1 MAKTEHRTKEEI
13 LDVMD
18 IEDTSALRDTISN
31 FEFAKELKN
40 QNFYHSPLPDRIDH
54 TEFQRRQMIGDNVP
68 GLALGDGDYANGIGW
83 KGYEGY
89 EPTRCTKMKVFRP
102 KSSPLQPRRP
112 GEKPDTW
119 INFDQKWRFIRQRK
133 VSPMDLAL
141 RWDLTPENPKD
152 EPKPAVHIDGSN
164 GCLAPAVFT
173 LVNTPKGNII
183 EKKNHLRDGV
193 PDWVP
198 LFYSTNNLGND
209 KIDFME
215 KRSARKF
222 TEQQQ
227 KLAQDTQRSNS
238 ANGLQQNDQIKGN
251 THANENISTN
261 KVDEKTVK
269 CDKKHPS
276 FATGQ
281 QKFFCPRR
289 RIDGSCMTCQ
299 MNNISINEPVHPKG
313 NTKDITCTTG
323 LPRKQKGKRED
334 YPEHWRLATVY
345 QHSYKPIKNRKCTL
359 LSTVFK

>member
-68 GLALGDGDYANGIGW
+68 GLALGDGDYA
-83 KGYEGY
+83 
-89 EPTRCTKMKVFRP
+89 
-102 KSSPLQPRRP
+102 
-112 GEKPDTW
+112 
-119 INFDQKWRFIRQRK
+119 
-133 VSPMDLAL
+133 
-141 RWDLTPENPKD
+141 
-152 EPKPAVHIDGSN
+152 N

-323 LPRKQKGKRED
+323 LPRKQVSKNIIRVPRQKKPYASKNYSIDSIAPPFSLQKGKRED